1 MRSFGQ
7 LWPTLKRLLAYGS
20 PWRKPLSVAVMM
32 LWIAAAAEVSGPLL
46 ISYFIDNMVAR
57 HHLPLGKVAG
67 LAAAYVGL
75 QFLAAGLHYAQS
87 LLFNR
92 AAVGVVQSLR
102 TDVMDAALR
111 QPLSAFDTQPVGQ
124 LISRVTNDTEVIRD
138 LYVTVVATVLR
149 SAALIGAMLVAMFS
163 LDWRMALVAI
173 LIFPAVLTVMI
184 IYQRYST
191 PIVRRVRAYLA
202 DINDGFNEIINGMSV
217 IQQFRQQARFG
228 ERMGEASRSHYMA
241 RMQTLRLDG
250 FLLRPLLS
258 LFSAL
263 ILCGLLMLFSF
274 TSAGTIEVGVLYAFI
289 SYLSRLNEPLIELT
303 TQQSMLQQAVV
314 AGERVFELM
323 DRPRQR
329 YGSDDRPLQ
338 SGAIDIDHLSFAYRD
353 DNLVL
358 QDITLSVPSR
368 SFVALVGHTGSGK
381 STLASL
387 LMGYYPL
394 TQGEIRLDGREISS
408 LNHRVLRQGVAMV
421 QQDPVVMADTF
432 LANVT
437 LGRDV
442 SEAQVWQALET
453 VQLADLARGLSDGL
467 HTHLGEQGNTLSVG
481 QKQLLALAER
491 IRFSAVLIFVVV
503 WFTLS
508 YIPIAHMVWGGGLL
522 AAHGALDFAGGTVVH
537 INAAIAGLV
546 GAYLIGKRVGFGKEA
561 FKPHNLPMVF
571 TGTAILY
578 IGWFGFNAGSA
589 GSANEIAALAFVNTV
604 VATAAAILG
613 WIIGEWT
620 LRGKPSL
627 LGACS
632 GAIAGLVGVTPACGY
647 VGVGGAL
654 VIGVIAGLAGLWGVT
669 MLKRLLRVDDPCDVF
684 GVHGVCGIVGC
695 ILTGVFAAS
704 SLGGVGFVD
713 GVTMGHQVMVQ
724 LESIAITV
732 VWSGVVAFVGYK
744 LADILVGLRVP
755 EEQEREGLDVN
766 SHGENAYNA

>member
-1 MRSFGQ
+1 M
-7 LWPTLKRLLAYGS
+7 K
-20 PWRKPLSVAVMM
+20 
-32 LWIAAAAEVSGPLL
+32 IA
-46 ISYFIDNMVAR
+46 
-57 HHLPLGKVAG
+57 
-67 LAAAYVGL
+67 
-75 QFLAAGLHYAQS
+75 
-87 LLFNR
+87 
-92 AAVGVVQSLR
+92 
-102 TDVMDAALR
+102 
-111 QPLSAFDTQPVGQ
+111 
-124 LISRVTNDTEVIRD
+124 
-138 LYVTVVATVLR
+138 
-149 SAALIGAMLVAMFS
+149 
-163 LDWRMALVAI
+163 
-173 LIFPAVLTVMI
+173 MI
-184 IYQRYST
+184 KT
-191 PIVRRVRAYLA
+191 
-202 DINDGFNEIINGMSV
+202 
-217 IQQFRQQARFG
+217 
-228 ERMGEASRSHYMA
+228 
-241 RMQTLRLDG
+241 
-250 FLLRPLLS
+250 
-258 LFSAL
+258 
-263 ILCGLLMLFSF
+263 
-274 TSAGTIEVGVLYAFI
+274 
-289 SYLSRLNEPLIELT
+289 
-303 TQQSMLQQAVV
+303 
-314 AGERVFELM
+314 
-323 DRPRQR
+323 
-329 YGSDDRPLQ
+329 
-338 SGAIDIDHLSFAYRD
+338 
-353 DNLVL
+353 
-358 QDITLSVPSR
+358 
-368 SFVALVGHTGSGK
+368 
-381 STLASL
+381 TLASL
-387 LMGYYPL
+387 ALLPGLTIAAPAVADKADSAFMMICTALVLFMTIPGIALFYGGLIRAKNVLSML
-394 TQGEIRLDGREISS
+394 TQVTVTFALVCILWVVYGYSLAFGEGNHFFGNADGAMLKNIAPSAVTGTIYQYI
-408 LNHRVLRQGVAMV
+408 HVAFQGSFACI
-421 QQDPVVMADTF
+421 
-432 LANVT
+432 
-437 LGRDV
+437 
-442 SEAQVWQALET
+442 T
-453 VQLADLARGLSDGL
+453 VGLI
-467 HTHLGEQGNTLSVG
+467 VG
-481 QKQLLALAER
+481 ALAER

>member
-1 MRSFGQ
+1 M
-7 LWPTLKRLLAYGS
+7 K
-20 PWRKPLSVAVMM
+20 
-32 LWIAAAAEVSGPLL
+32 IA
-46 ISYFIDNMVAR
+46 
-57 HHLPLGKVAG
+57 
-67 LAAAYVGL
+67 
-75 QFLAAGLHYAQS
+75 
-87 LLFNR
+87 
-92 AAVGVVQSLR
+92 
-102 TDVMDAALR
+102 
-111 QPLSAFDTQPVGQ
+111 
-124 LISRVTNDTEVIRD
+124 
-138 LYVTVVATVLR
+138 
-149 SAALIGAMLVAMFS
+149 
-163 LDWRMALVAI
+163 
-173 LIFPAVLTVMI
+173 MI
-184 IYQRYST
+184 KT
-191 PIVRRVRAYLA
+191 
-202 DINDGFNEIINGMSV
+202 
-217 IQQFRQQARFG
+217 
-228 ERMGEASRSHYMA
+228 
-241 RMQTLRLDG
+241 
-250 FLLRPLLS
+250 
-258 LFSAL
+258 
-263 ILCGLLMLFSF
+263 
-274 TSAGTIEVGVLYAFI
+274 
-289 SYLSRLNEPLIELT
+289 
-303 TQQSMLQQAVV
+303 
-314 AGERVFELM
+314 
-323 DRPRQR
+323 
-329 YGSDDRPLQ
+329 
-338 SGAIDIDHLSFAYRD
+338 
-353 DNLVL
+353 
-358 QDITLSVPSR
+358 
-368 SFVALVGHTGSGK
+368 
-381 STLASL
+381 TLASL
-387 LMGYYPL
+387 ALLPGLTIAAPAVADKADSAFMMICTALVLFMTIPGIALFYGGLIRAKNVLSML
-394 TQGEIRLDGREISS
+394 TQVTVTFALVCILWVVYGYSLAFGEG
-408 LNHRVLRQGVAMV
+408 NH
-421 QQDPVVMADTF
+421 F
-432 LANVT
+432 F
-437 LGRDV
+437 
-442 SEAQVWQALET
+442 
-453 VQLADLARGLSDGL
+453 
-467 HTHLGEQGNTLSVG
+467 GNTDGAMLKNIALTAVTGTIYQYIHVAFQGSFACITVG
-481 QKQLLALAER
+481 LIVGALAER

-755 EEQEREGLDVN
+755 EEQEREELDVN

>member
-1 MRSFGQ
+1 M
-7 LWPTLKRLLAYGS
+7 K
-20 PWRKPLSVAVMM
+20 
-32 LWIAAAAEVSGPLL
+32 IA
-46 ISYFIDNMVAR
+46 
-57 HHLPLGKVAG
+57 
-67 LAAAYVGL
+67 
-75 QFLAAGLHYAQS
+75 
-87 LLFNR
+87 
-92 AAVGVVQSLR
+92 
-102 TDVMDAALR
+102 
-111 QPLSAFDTQPVGQ
+111 
-124 LISRVTNDTEVIRD
+124 
-138 LYVTVVATVLR
+138 
-149 SAALIGAMLVAMFS
+149 
-163 LDWRMALVAI
+163 
-173 LIFPAVLTVMI
+173 MI
-184 IYQRYST
+184 KT
-191 PIVRRVRAYLA
+191 
-202 DINDGFNEIINGMSV
+202 
-217 IQQFRQQARFG
+217 
-228 ERMGEASRSHYMA
+228 
-241 RMQTLRLDG
+241 
-250 FLLRPLLS
+250 
-258 LFSAL
+258 
-263 ILCGLLMLFSF
+263 
-274 TSAGTIEVGVLYAFI
+274 
-289 SYLSRLNEPLIELT
+289 
-303 TQQSMLQQAVV
+303 
-314 AGERVFELM
+314 
-323 DRPRQR
+323 
-329 YGSDDRPLQ
+329 
-338 SGAIDIDHLSFAYRD
+338 
-353 DNLVL
+353 
-358 QDITLSVPSR
+358 
-368 SFVALVGHTGSGK
+368 
-381 STLASL
+381 TLASL
-387 LMGYYPL
+387 VLLPGLTIAAPAVADKADSAFMMICTALVLFMTIPGIALFYGGLIRAKNVLSML
-394 TQGEIRLDGREISS
+394 TQVTVTFALVCILWVVYGYSLAFGEGNHFFGNVDGAMLKNIA
-408 LNHRVLRQGVAMV
+408 LTAVTGTIYQYIHVAFQGSFACI
-421 QQDPVVMADTF
+421 
-432 LANVT
+432 
-437 LGRDV
+437 
-442 SEAQVWQALET
+442 T
-453 VQLADLARGLSDGL
+453 VGLI
-467 HTHLGEQGNTLSVG
+467 VG
-481 QKQLLALAER
+481 ALAER

-684 GVHGVCGIVGC
+684 GVHGVCGIIGC

>member
-1 MRSFGQ
+1 M
-7 LWPTLKRLLAYGS
+7 K
-20 PWRKPLSVAVMM
+20 
-32 LWIAAAAEVSGPLL
+32 IA
-46 ISYFIDNMVAR
+46 
-57 HHLPLGKVAG
+57 
-67 LAAAYVGL
+67 
-75 QFLAAGLHYAQS
+75 
-87 LLFNR
+87 
-92 AAVGVVQSLR
+92 
-102 TDVMDAALR
+102 
-111 QPLSAFDTQPVGQ
+111 
-124 LISRVTNDTEVIRD
+124 
-138 LYVTVVATVLR
+138 
-149 SAALIGAMLVAMFS
+149 
-163 LDWRMALVAI
+163 
-173 LIFPAVLTVMI
+173 MI
-184 IYQRYST
+184 KT
-191 PIVRRVRAYLA
+191 
-202 DINDGFNEIINGMSV
+202 
-217 IQQFRQQARFG
+217 
-228 ERMGEASRSHYMA
+228 
-241 RMQTLRLDG
+241 
-250 FLLRPLLS
+250 
-258 LFSAL
+258 
-263 ILCGLLMLFSF
+263 
-274 TSAGTIEVGVLYAFI
+274 
-289 SYLSRLNEPLIELT
+289 
-303 TQQSMLQQAVV
+303 
-314 AGERVFELM
+314 
-323 DRPRQR
+323 
-329 YGSDDRPLQ
+329 
-338 SGAIDIDHLSFAYRD
+338 
-353 DNLVL
+353 
-358 QDITLSVPSR
+358 
-368 SFVALVGHTGSGK
+368 
-381 STLASL
+381 TLASL
-387 LMGYYPL
+387 ALLPGLTIATPAVADKADSAFMMICTALVLFMTIPGIALFYGGLIRAKNVLSML
-394 TQGEIRLDGREISS
+394 TQVTVTFALVCILWVVYGYSLAFGEG
-408 LNHRVLRQGVAMV
+408 NH
-421 QQDPVVMADTF
+421 F
-432 LANVT
+432 F
-437 LGRDV
+437 
-442 SEAQVWQALET
+442 
-453 VQLADLARGLSDGL
+453 
-467 HTHLGEQGNTLSVG
+467 GNTDGAMLKNIALTAVTGTIYQYIHVAFQGSFACITVG
-481 QKQLLALAER
+481 LIVGALAER

>member
-1 MRSFGQ
+1 M
-7 LWPTLKRLLAYGS
+7 K
-20 PWRKPLSVAVMM
+20 
-32 LWIAAAAEVSGPLL
+32 IA
-46 ISYFIDNMVAR
+46 
-57 HHLPLGKVAG
+57 
-67 LAAAYVGL
+67 
-75 QFLAAGLHYAQS
+75 
-87 LLFNR
+87 
-92 AAVGVVQSLR
+92 
-102 TDVMDAALR
+102 
-111 QPLSAFDTQPVGQ
+111 
-124 LISRVTNDTEVIRD
+124 
-138 LYVTVVATVLR
+138 
-149 SAALIGAMLVAMFS
+149 
-163 LDWRMALVAI
+163 
-173 LIFPAVLTVMI
+173 MI
-184 IYQRYST
+184 KT
-191 PIVRRVRAYLA
+191 
-202 DINDGFNEIINGMSV
+202 
-217 IQQFRQQARFG
+217 
-228 ERMGEASRSHYMA
+228 
-241 RMQTLRLDG
+241 
-250 FLLRPLLS
+250 
-258 LFSAL
+258 
-263 ILCGLLMLFSF
+263 
-274 TSAGTIEVGVLYAFI
+274 
-289 SYLSRLNEPLIELT
+289 
-303 TQQSMLQQAVV
+303 
-314 AGERVFELM
+314 
-323 DRPRQR
+323 
-329 YGSDDRPLQ
+329 
-338 SGAIDIDHLSFAYRD
+338 
-353 DNLVL
+353 
-358 QDITLSVPSR
+358 
-368 SFVALVGHTGSGK
+368 
-381 STLASL
+381 TLASL
-387 LMGYYPL
+387 ALLPGLTIAAPAVADKADSAFMMICTALVLFMTIPGIALFYGGLIRAKNVLSML
-394 TQGEIRLDGREISS
+394 TQVTVTFALVCILWVVYGYSLAFGEG
-408 LNHRVLRQGVAMV
+408 NH
-421 QQDPVVMADTF
+421 F
-432 LANVT
+432 F
-437 LGRDV
+437 
-442 SEAQVWQALET
+442 
-453 VQLADLARGLSDGL
+453 
-467 HTHLGEQGNTLSVG
+467 GNTDGALLKNIALTAVTGTIYQYIHVAFQGSFACITVG
-481 QKQLLALAER
+481 LIVGALAER

>member
-1 MRSFGQ
+1 M
-7 LWPTLKRLLAYGS
+7 K
-20 PWRKPLSVAVMM
+20 
-32 LWIAAAAEVSGPLL
+32 IA
-46 ISYFIDNMVAR
+46 
-57 HHLPLGKVAG
+57 
-67 LAAAYVGL
+67 
-75 QFLAAGLHYAQS
+75 
-87 LLFNR
+87 
-92 AAVGVVQSLR
+92 
-102 TDVMDAALR
+102 
-111 QPLSAFDTQPVGQ
+111 
-124 LISRVTNDTEVIRD
+124 
-138 LYVTVVATVLR
+138 
-149 SAALIGAMLVAMFS
+149 
-163 LDWRMALVAI
+163 
-173 LIFPAVLTVMI
+173 MI
-184 IYQRYST
+184 KT
-191 PIVRRVRAYLA
+191 
-202 DINDGFNEIINGMSV
+202 
-217 IQQFRQQARFG
+217 
-228 ERMGEASRSHYMA
+228 
-241 RMQTLRLDG
+241 
-250 FLLRPLLS
+250 
-258 LFSAL
+258 
-263 ILCGLLMLFSF
+263 
-274 TSAGTIEVGVLYAFI
+274 
-289 SYLSRLNEPLIELT
+289 
-303 TQQSMLQQAVV
+303 
-314 AGERVFELM
+314 
-323 DRPRQR
+323 
-329 YGSDDRPLQ
+329 
-338 SGAIDIDHLSFAYRD
+338 
-353 DNLVL
+353 
-358 QDITLSVPSR
+358 
-368 SFVALVGHTGSGK
+368 
-381 STLASL
+381 TLASL
-387 LMGYYPL
+387 ALLPGLTIAAPAVADKADSAFMMICTALVLFMTIPGIALFYGGLIRAKNVLSML
-394 TQGEIRLDGREISS
+394 TQVTVTFALVCILWVVYGYSLAFGEG
-408 LNHRVLRQGVAMV
+408 NH
-421 QQDPVVMADTF
+421 F
-432 LANVT
+432 F
-437 LGRDV
+437 
-442 SEAQVWQALET
+442 
-453 VQLADLARGLSDGL
+453 
-467 HTHLGEQGNTLSVG
+467 GNTDGVMLKNIALTAVTGTIYQYIHVAFQGSFACITVG
-481 QKQLLALAER
+481 LIVGALAER

-684 GVHGVCGIVGC
+684 GVHGVCGIIGC

>member
-1 MRSFGQ
+1 M
-7 LWPTLKRLLAYGS
+7 K
-20 PWRKPLSVAVMM
+20 
-32 LWIAAAAEVSGPLL
+32 IA
-46 ISYFIDNMVAR
+46 
-57 HHLPLGKVAG
+57 
-67 LAAAYVGL
+67 
-75 QFLAAGLHYAQS
+75 
-87 LLFNR
+87 
-92 AAVGVVQSLR
+92 
-102 TDVMDAALR
+102 
-111 QPLSAFDTQPVGQ
+111 
-124 LISRVTNDTEVIRD
+124 
-138 LYVTVVATVLR
+138 
-149 SAALIGAMLVAMFS
+149 
-163 LDWRMALVAI
+163 
-173 LIFPAVLTVMI
+173 MI
-184 IYQRYST
+184 KT
-191 PIVRRVRAYLA
+191 
-202 DINDGFNEIINGMSV
+202 
-217 IQQFRQQARFG
+217 
-228 ERMGEASRSHYMA
+228 
-241 RMQTLRLDG
+241 
-250 FLLRPLLS
+250 
-258 LFSAL
+258 
-263 ILCGLLMLFSF
+263 
-274 TSAGTIEVGVLYAFI
+274 
-289 SYLSRLNEPLIELT
+289 
-303 TQQSMLQQAVV
+303 
-314 AGERVFELM
+314 
-323 DRPRQR
+323 
-329 YGSDDRPLQ
+329 
-338 SGAIDIDHLSFAYRD
+338 
-353 DNLVL
+353 
-358 QDITLSVPSR
+358 
-368 SFVALVGHTGSGK
+368 
-381 STLASL
+381 TLASL
-387 LMGYYPL
+387 ALLPGLTIAAPAVADKADSAFMMICTALVLFMTIPGIALFYGGLIRAKNVLSML
-394 TQGEIRLDGREISS
+394 TQVTVTFALVCILWVVYGYSLAFGEG
-408 LNHRVLRQGVAMV
+408 NH
-421 QQDPVVMADTF
+421 F
-432 LANVT
+432 F
-437 LGRDV
+437 
-442 SEAQVWQALET
+442 
-453 VQLADLARGLSDGL
+453 
-467 HTHLGEQGNTLSVG
+467 GNTDGAMLKNIALTAVTGTIYQYIHVAFQGSFACITVG
-481 QKQLLALAER
+481 LIVGALAER

-604 VATAAAILG
+604 VAIAAAILG

>member
-1 MRSFGQ
+1 M
-7 LWPTLKRLLAYGS
+7 K
-20 PWRKPLSVAVMM
+20 
-32 LWIAAAAEVSGPLL
+32 IA
-46 ISYFIDNMVAR
+46 
-57 HHLPLGKVAG
+57 
-67 LAAAYVGL
+67 
-75 QFLAAGLHYAQS
+75 
-87 LLFNR
+87 
-92 AAVGVVQSLR
+92 
-102 TDVMDAALR
+102 
-111 QPLSAFDTQPVGQ
+111 
-124 LISRVTNDTEVIRD
+124 
-138 LYVTVVATVLR
+138 
-149 SAALIGAMLVAMFS
+149 
-163 LDWRMALVAI
+163 
-173 LIFPAVLTVMI
+173 MI
-184 IYQRYST
+184 KT
-191 PIVRRVRAYLA
+191 
-202 DINDGFNEIINGMSV
+202 
-217 IQQFRQQARFG
+217 
-228 ERMGEASRSHYMA
+228 
-241 RMQTLRLDG
+241 
-250 FLLRPLLS
+250 
-258 LFSAL
+258 
-263 ILCGLLMLFSF
+263 
-274 TSAGTIEVGVLYAFI
+274 
-289 SYLSRLNEPLIELT
+289 
-303 TQQSMLQQAVV
+303 
-314 AGERVFELM
+314 
-323 DRPRQR
+323 
-329 YGSDDRPLQ
+329 
-338 SGAIDIDHLSFAYRD
+338 
-353 DNLVL
+353 
-358 QDITLSVPSR
+358 
-368 SFVALVGHTGSGK
+368 
-381 STLASL
+381 TLASL
-387 LMGYYPL
+387 ALLPGLTIAAPAVADKADSAFMMICTALVLFMTIPGIALFYGGLIRAKNVLSML
-394 TQGEIRLDGREISS
+394 TQVTVTFALVCILWVVYGYSLAFGEG
-408 LNHRVLRQGVAMV
+408 NH
-421 QQDPVVMADTF
+421 F
-432 LANVT
+432 F
-437 LGRDV
+437 
-442 SEAQVWQALET
+442 
-453 VQLADLARGLSDGL
+453 
-467 HTHLGEQGNTLSVG
+467 GNTDGAMLKNIALTAVTGTIYQYIHVAFQGSFACITVG
-481 QKQLLALAER
+481 LIVGALAER

-589 GSANEIAALAFVNTV
+589 GSTNEIAALAFVNTV

>member
-1 MRSFGQ
+1 M
-7 LWPTLKRLLAYGS
+7 K
-20 PWRKPLSVAVMM
+20 
-32 LWIAAAAEVSGPLL
+32 IA
-46 ISYFIDNMVAR
+46 
-57 HHLPLGKVAG
+57 
-67 LAAAYVGL
+67 
-75 QFLAAGLHYAQS
+75 
-87 LLFNR
+87 
-92 AAVGVVQSLR
+92 
-102 TDVMDAALR
+102 
-111 QPLSAFDTQPVGQ
+111 
-124 LISRVTNDTEVIRD
+124 
-138 LYVTVVATVLR
+138 
-149 SAALIGAMLVAMFS
+149 
-163 LDWRMALVAI
+163 
-173 LIFPAVLTVMI
+173 MI
-184 IYQRYST
+184 KT
-191 PIVRRVRAYLA
+191 
-202 DINDGFNEIINGMSV
+202 
-217 IQQFRQQARFG
+217 
-228 ERMGEASRSHYMA
+228 
-241 RMQTLRLDG
+241 
-250 FLLRPLLS
+250 
-258 LFSAL
+258 
-263 ILCGLLMLFSF
+263 
-274 TSAGTIEVGVLYAFI
+274 
-289 SYLSRLNEPLIELT
+289 
-303 TQQSMLQQAVV
+303 
-314 AGERVFELM
+314 
-323 DRPRQR
+323 
-329 YGSDDRPLQ
+329 
-338 SGAIDIDHLSFAYRD
+338 
-353 DNLVL
+353 
-358 QDITLSVPSR
+358 
-368 SFVALVGHTGSGK
+368 
-381 STLASL
+381 TLASL
-387 LMGYYPL
+387 ALLPGLTIAAPAVADKADSAFMMICTALVLFMTIPGIALFYGGLIRAKNVLSML
-394 TQGEIRLDGREISS
+394 TQVTVTFALVCILWVVYGYSLAFGEENHFFGNADGAMLKNNALTAVTGTIYQYI
-408 LNHRVLRQGVAMV
+408 HVAFQGSFACI
-421 QQDPVVMADTF
+421 
-432 LANVT
+432 
-437 LGRDV
+437 
-442 SEAQVWQALET
+442 T
-453 VQLADLARGLSDGL
+453 VGLI
-467 HTHLGEQGNTLSVG
+467 VG
-481 QKQLLALAER
+481 ALAER

-503 WFTLS
+503 WFSLS